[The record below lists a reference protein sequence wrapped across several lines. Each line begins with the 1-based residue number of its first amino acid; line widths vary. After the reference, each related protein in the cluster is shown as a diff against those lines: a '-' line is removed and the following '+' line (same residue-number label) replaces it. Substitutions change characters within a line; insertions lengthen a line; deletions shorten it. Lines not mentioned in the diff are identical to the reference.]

1 MSNLW
6 QDLRYAVRLL
16 ASKPGFTAVAVIT
29 LALGIGVNS
38 AIFSVV
44 NALLLRPLPFADSDR
59 LVLFWNRSPG
69 LNVAK
74 DWLSIAQYVD
84 LQTRADL
91 VEDVAIAVST
101 GVNLTGTDTPQ
112 RLEGMRVS
120 SSVFTLLRLQPAHGR
135 GFLPEEDAP
144 GRPLTAIISNELWQ
158 GRFGA
163 DRELIGKSITLNGQ
177 VAIVVGILPA
187 GINLNKEV
195 IPTVSS
201 IDRADVLLPMPLS
214 AELLQ
219 NRGSENYNVMARLK
233 AGVTLPQAQAQV
245 DTIVE
250 SLKQD
255 YPDMY
260 PANSGFSISVQP
272 LFEEV
277 VGAIRPALLVLLGA
291 VAFVLVI
298 ACVNVANLL
307 LARAS
312 ARQKEFAIRT
322 ALGAGRLRLVRQL
335 LTEGVLLSLA
345 GGALGLLLA
354 VWSLD
359 ALRGLN
365 LSSVPRLREVSVDT
379 RVLLF
384 TFAVALLVGL
394 VFGLVP
400 ALKASRTGLND
411 VMKEGGRSGAA
422 GPRRNRVRSLLI
434 ASEIALS
441 LMLLIGAGLLIRS
454 FVKLQSVDPGFR
466 ADNVL
471 SLRLS
476 LVGQKYANVDARAEF
491 YRRLWERL
499 NTTPGIEAAGGVS
512 VLPLSPGVAW
522 GGIWVEGY
530 AAPADETTL
539 LSDLRIASP
548 DYFKAMGIELRQGRF
563 FDASDTREGQKV
575 AVIDERFAE
584 QFFPGA
590 DPLGKRLKRG
600 DLGSGNPWIT
610 VVGVV
615 RTVNQYAL
623 DAEPPRAAFY
633 TPHAQEPGSTM
644 YVVARTT
651 GDPAQLTGAV
661 TREVKSLDADLPVYG
676 VSPMEQRL
684 SGSLAER
691 RFSLLLL
698 GAFAAL
704 ALLLAAVGIYGVMN
718 YSVAQR
724 TQEIGIRMALGA
736 QVKDVYRLVIGHG
749 LRLTLGGVA
758 AGIAGALLLT
768 RFMSGLLY
776 GVSATDWVTFT
787 AVSVFLAAVA
797 LAASYVPARR
807 ATRVDPMVALRYE

>member
-1 MSNLW
+1 MLNLL

-16 ASKPGFTAVAVIT
+16 ASKPGFTAVVVIT

-44 NALLLRPLPFADSDR
+44 NALLLRPLPFTDSDR

-69 LNVAK
+69 LNIPK
-74 DWLSIAQYVD
+74 DWLSIAQYID
-84 LQTRADL
+84 IQTRGDL
-91 VEDVAIAVST
+91 FEDVAIAVSS
-101 GVNLTGTDTPQ
+101 GFNLSSTDTPQ

-120 SSVFTLLRLQPAHGR
+120 SSMFTLLRLQPAHGR

-144 GRPLTAIISNELWQ
+144 GRPLTAVISNELWQ

-163 DRELIGKSITLNGQ
+163 DADMIGKSITLNGQ
-177 VAIVVGILPA
+177 VATVVGILPA
-187 GINLNKEV
+187 DVNLNNEV
-195 IPTVSS
+195 IPTVSGL
-201 IDRADVLLPMPLS
+201 DRADVLLPLPLS
-214 AELLQ
+214 AELRQ

-233 AGVTLPQAQAQV
+233 AGVTLAQAQAQV
-245 DTIVE
+245 DAIVE

-255 YPDMY
+255 YPDAY
-260 PANSGFSISVQP
+260 PANSGFTISVQP

-291 VAFVLVI
+291 VAFVLLI

-307 LARAS
+307 LTRAT

-365 LSSVPRLREVSVDT
+365 VNSVPRLREVSVDT
-379 RVLLF
+379 RVLFF
-384 TFAVALLVGL
+384 TFAVSLLVGL

-400 ALKASRTGLND
+400 ALKATRTSLNK
-411 VMKEGGRSGAA
+411 VMKEDGRAAA
-422 GPRRNRVRSLLI
+422 GPRGNRVRSLLI

-454 FVKLQSVDPGFR
+454 FVKLQNVDPGFR
-466 ADNVL
+466 ADKVL

-476 LVGQKYANVDARAEF
+476 LVGQKYPNVDVRAEF

-512 VLPLSPGVAW
+512 VLPLSPGVSW

-530 AAPADETTL
+530 AAAPGETSL
-539 LSDLRIASP
+539 QSDQRITSP
-548 DYFKAMGIELRQGRF
+548 DYFKVMGIELRQGRF
-563 FDASDTREGQKV
+563 FEASDAKEGQKV
-575 AVIDERFAE
+575 AVIDERFAD

-600 DLGSGNPWIT
+600 DLSSDNPWIT
-610 VVGVV
+610 IVGVV

-623 DAEPPRAAFY
+623 DSEPPRPAFY
-633 TPHAQEPGSTM
+633 TPHAQDPGSTM
-644 YVVARTT
+644 YVVVRTA
-651 GDPAQLTGAV
+651 GDPAQMAGVVTG
-661 TREVKSLDADLPVYG
+661 EVNTLDADLPVYG

-698 GAFAAL
+698 GVFAVL
-704 ALLLAAVGIYGVMN
+704 AMLLAAVGIYGVMN

-724 TQEIGIRMALGA
+724 THEIGIRMALGA

-758 AGIAGALLLT
+758 AGIVGALFLT
-768 RFMSGLLY
+768 RFMAGLLY
-776 GVSATDWVTFT
+776 GISATDWVTFMG
-787 AVSVFLAAVA
+787 VSLFLAAVA
-797 LAASYVPARR
+797 LAACYLPARK
-807 ATRVDPMVALRYE
+807 AAKVDPMMALRYE